1 MVMLPPS
8 PDNRCMFTFIRE
20 SIMLAIVLTGAAG
33 AIWVLISMARAI
45 LQGIPSANDDLVYF

>member
-1 MVMLPPS
+1 
-8 PDNRCMFTFIRE
+8 MFTFIRE